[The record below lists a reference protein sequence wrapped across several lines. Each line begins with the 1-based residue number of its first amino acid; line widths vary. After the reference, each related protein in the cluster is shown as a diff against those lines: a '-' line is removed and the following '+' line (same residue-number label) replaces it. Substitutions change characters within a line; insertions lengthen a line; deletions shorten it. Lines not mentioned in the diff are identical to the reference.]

1 MKTTKSLSILF
12 VLVSPLIATSA
23 LADGLDCNP
32 IDDGSSGSVY
42 HCPID
47 ATLVGAPGQPTF
59 ASQTF
64 GIVQTVEFKSDLS
77 VDRGKLPQ
85 YLQENEIDVPQQ
97 TLTFIAN
104 TNGTPITLTV
114 TLAPILHLENRN
126 GSPVTTYANLNIQQ
140 ITGNLPTWINN
151 YIMNKLNSNDEIKGR
166 LVSAGNNL
174 LAKIRS

>member
-32 IDDGSSGSVY
+32 IDDGSSGS
-42 HCPID
+42 
-47 ATLVGAPGQPTF
+47 
-59 ASQTF
+59 
-64 GIVQTVEFKSDLS
+64 
-77 VDRGKLPQ
+77 
-85 YLQENEIDVPQQ
+85 ENEIDVPQQ

-104 TNGTPITLTV
+104 TNGTPITLTG
-114 TLAPILHLENRN
+114 TLAPILHLENQN
-126 GSPVTTYANLNIQQ
+126 GSPVTTSANLNIQQ